1 MSEPEAFSHVAV
13 PADLFRAVHA
23 YLGQRPAA
31 ETARLLLA
39 LEASPA
45 CNIGLPAAAEID
57 RAEDPPEA
65 AEAK

>member
-1 MSEPEAFSHVAV
+1 MPVSEAFSHVAV

-23 YLGQRPAA
+23 YLGQRPAV

-45 CNIGLPAAAEID
+45 CNIGLPPDGGIGG
-57 RAEDPPEA
+57 AEDPPNGP
-65 AEAK
+65 EAK